1 MITKEQLETFNQNFK
16 IIETTNEVNTHQAF
30 LDLDDLKNYKDHP
43 YDFLVETD
51 WIHQSS
57 DVFDSDGYSIQDK
70 KGEQLKEIYDLDDII
85 DFIKNDMSDYLSRK
99 ENP

>member
-1 MITKEQLETFNQNFK
+1 MITKEQLEIFNQHFK
-16 IIETTNEVNTHQAF
+16 IIETTNEISTHQTF
-30 LDLDDLKNYKDHP
+30 LDLDDLKNYKDRP

-70 KGEQLKEIYDLDDII
+70 KGEQLKEIYDLDDIL
-85 DFIKNDMSDYLSRK
+85 DFIENDMHDYLNGDTK
-99 ENP
+99 